1 MTTADQYEREWA
13 AKGFPN
19 RRLPAP
25 PAPIVTIHLSHI
37 APAEL
42 LAALR
47 KAIRVTRSSRL
58 A

>member
-25 PAPIVTIHLSHI
+25 PSPTCRTGCKTQDHPSYAACLK
-37 APAEL
+37 A
-42 LAALR
+42 AALQ
-47 KAIRVTRSSRL
+47 IGRL
-58 A
+58 R